1 MRNTYFL
8 KREMP
13 DAEIQSH
20 TGPMSKKL
28 LKPIQKLDA
37 EVGRHFSKIRRYAPE
52 IVKNNRETLQ
62 WDSHIHLAESI
73 KSLSRQDIIDT
84 WDDIVAGKDRARVVS
99 HVYGST
105 FPLEKSSPELQ
116 EFSPPLKENRKV
128 LHLKNHDDIFMKR
141 EGLSRFSR
149 NLSSHNVEAKVN
161 QMKNLVKTFDTRT
174 GVMAGVIGLGLA
186 SFAIRSYKTDKSQE
200 KK

>member
-1 MRNTYFL
+1 
-8 KREMP
+8 MP
-13 DAEIQSH
+13 DTEIQSH
-20 TGPMSKKL
+20 KGSLSTKL
-28 LKPIQKLDA
+28 VKPIQKLNA

-52 IVKNNRETLQ
+52 IVKNNHETLP
-62 WDSHIHLAESI
+62 WDSTTHLAESI

-105 FPLEKSSPELQ
+105 FPLPKSQLDIQEISP
-116 EFSPPLKENRKV
+116 FMKENRNV
-128 LHLKNHDDIFMKR
+128 IHLKSREDIFQKR

-149 NLSSHNVEAKVN
+149 NLSSQSGGETMAN
-161 QMKNLVKTFDTRT
+161 QMRNVMRSMDHRT

-186 SFAIRSYKTDKSQE
+186 SFAIRSFKSDRSQDK
-200 KK
+200 K